1 MNTIKFATVL
11 VSAAALISFSC
22 QNSTGKPD
30 GDLYTPASSS
40 LFPNSLPD
48 SNRNAVNTQQADPA
62 QTAQTAEPVQTASSE
77 AVVLN
82 PAHGQPGHRCDLEV
96 GAPITGPAPATTAA
110 AQPTAN
116 PLPAQNNPT
125 PNNTVT
131 VSPVPEKNT
140 EKTDIKLNPAHGQPG
155 HRCDLQVGA
164 PLSLAEGQ
172 PAPKST
178 DSATATP
185 VANVTQSAP
194 ASVLPNLPSVVPA
207 KTTANT
213 ESTKSGVKLNPAHGQ
228 PGHDCSIEV
237 GKPLKKS

>member
-11 VSAAALISFSC
+11 VSATALISFSC

-40 LFPNSLPD
+40 IFPNSLPD
-48 SNRNAVNTQQADPA
+48 SNGNAVNAQQVDPA
-62 QTAQTAEPVQTASSE
+62 QPAQTAEPAKTAGSE

-96 GAPITGPAPATTAA
+96 GAPITGPAPATTAGV
-110 AQPTAN
+110 QPTAN
-116 PLPAQNNPT
+116 PLPAQNT
-125 PNNTVT
+125 PAQNNTVT
-131 VSPVPEKNT
+131 VNPVPEKKV
-140 EKTDIKLNPAHGQPG
+140 EKSDVKLNPAHGQPG

-172 PAPKST
+172 PAPKSS

-185 VANVTQSAP
+185 VATVSQSAP

-207 KTTANT
+207 KTTANN
-213 ESTKSGVKLNPAHGQ
+213 ESTKGVKLNPAHGQ

-237 GKPLKKS
+237 GKPLKKSK